1 MGSPSHLQEIF
12 PTQGLNPSL
21 LQLLHWQADS
31 LLLRDLASL
40 QVRKTKL
47 KQKPNR
53 HSGELQAKNLK
64 CRKQKQGTAH
74 TPCTQHHKGWANC
87 LSHLSSP
94 TPAHTPTFTPSMEG
108 MSLPPLR
115 ESASKGTYFFASS
128 CSQHRS
134 PSKPLLEF
142 LVWSLVNFYWLGK
155 SKHPGQYQFYCLRW
169 FQDEKEHDL
178 HPQGVE
184 GLIGKHVTR
193 GSEITTKKKGLRK
206 LEELKDLL
214 IGKRDRV
221 SRRTWHLC
229 WTSQD
234 KSTGDTWDPHWN
246 IYCVTGCLRHPSWKT
261 KPEYIGD

>member
-1 MGSPSHLQEIF
+1 MGKLPKPPLQ
-12 PTQGLNPSL
+12 P
-21 LQLLHWQADS
+21 D
-31 LLLRDLASL
+31 
-40 QVRKTKL
+40 
-47 KQKPNR
+47 
-53 HSGELQAKNLK
+53 
-64 CRKQKQGTAH
+64 
-74 TPCTQHHKGWANC
+74 PCTHSYLHPIYGRNELA
-87 LSHLSSP
+87 
-94 TPAHTPTFTPSMEG
+94 
-108 MSLPPLR
+108 PLR

-178 HPQGVE
+178 HSQGVE
-184 GLIGKHVTR
+184 GLIGKHVTQ

-261 KPEYIGD
+261 KPEYIGDKKNNNNKARREIEKKRTGKGQAESSTLKVIKGTLSLGKKIINTKHLLGGSNQFKMQRANQRVGLFWSC